1 MKLAMHGLEW
11 WCRKYLEWLE
21 SVPLQINISLFLA
34 TSFAIV
40 VWQQTGNVWQSGP
53 GLVAIIQMW
62 HHSEEPDVS
71 GNQIKLRPATIATKH
86 YTSPM
91 EQE

>member
-1 MKLAMHGLEW
+1 M
-11 WCRKYLEWLE
+11 
-21 SVPLQINISLFLA
+21 VPEVSRMVRECSITNKHFLA
-34 TSFAIV
+34 TSFSIV